1 MITRYVQGLQH
12 RLAGTEVAVILIK
25 PGPTRTPM
33 TAHLGDSGPSL
44 ADVAKVA
51 ATIVSGMEKRRSVVY
66 ARSHMVTSIHD
77 DTTRICR
84 ASSSTEWILRH

>member
-1 MITRYVQGLQH
+1 LVARYAQGLQH
-12 RLAGTEVAVILIK
+12 RLAGTGVTVTLIK

-51 ATIVSGMEKRRSVVY
+51 ATIVSGMEKRRNVVY
-66 ARSHMVTSIHD
+66 APRRWWVIMMI
-77 DTTRICR
+77 I
-84 ASSSTEWILRH
+84 RHLPRFIFNKMDI